1 MHLLKRKI
9 DSLYVTSKFAGML
22 NMWIEQNRDKVEFQL
37 LFRGNRD
44 VLVIKVN
51 NICSSDRVDSCDSI
65 HEDDVNEICSSKTCE
80 QGEYILNRMQHSRYL
95 ICDMSCKL
103 NNIGFGHDLW

>member
-9 DSLYVTSKFAGML
+9 DSLYVTSKHAGML

-44 VLVIKVN
+44 V
-51 NICSSDRVDSCDSI
+51 DSCDSI
-65 HEDDVNEICSSKTCE
+65 HEDDVNEICSSNTCE